1 VTAQAHSTA
10 RGTRLRAPE
19 LRGRGWLNTGG
30 VEVSLA
36 DLRGRV
42 VVLDF
47 WTFCCVNCLHVL
59 DELRPLEEEYADSL
73 VLIGVHS
80 PKFEHE
86 ADPDALAAA
95 VERYAVHHPVLDDPE
110 LVTWQAYT
118 ARAWPTL
125 VVIDPEGYIV
135 ASMSGEGHAHGLRV
149 LIEELIAEH
158 RAKGTLREGDSP
170 YTPPPPA
177 QTALRF
183 PGKVVA
189 LDDGSFLVSDTA
201 HHDVVQLEADL
212 ETERRRFGGAA
223 GRAGVDRPGEVRVGQ
238 PGLLNEPQG
247 LLLLPPE
254 VRARVGYDVV
264 VADSVNHQVKG
275 LRLADGAWTVLAGTG
290 RQLRERSGGGLALKQ
305 DLSTP
310 WDLAWFADRVV
321 IAMAGTHQL
330 WALHLATDPAENTV
344 AVLGGTT
351 AEGIRDGA
359 ADEAWFAQPSG
370 LATAPAPDGERSTR
384 LWVADSETSA
394 LRSFDLTDE
403 GFTVTTQV
411 GQGLFDFGHRDGPAA
426 EALLQHPLGVTALP
440 DGSVAVSD
448 TYNGAIRRFDPATG
462 EVSTLATGLA
472 EPSDAVVEP
481 ASDGGPA
488 ALVVVESAAHRLTRI
503 PLPDKATRVDGLA
516 HRTQRPR
523 TEVAPDA
530 VDLTVTFTPPT
541 GQKLDR
547 RWGDP
552 TRLMVSA
559 TPESLLREG
568 AGSAEGLT
576 RRLVLDPAV
585 GDGVLHVSVQAAA
598 CDGDPDTGEVPE
610 HAACHLY
617 QQDWGIPVVL
627 TPGAPAELTLD
638 LRGTR

>member
-1 VTAQAHSTA
+1 VTSASTRA
-10 RGTRLRAPE
+10 ATRLRAPE
-19 LRGRGWLNTGG
+19 LVGRGWLNTDGRP
-30 VEVSLA
+30 VTLA
-36 DLRGRV
+36 DLRGRI

-59 DELRPLEEEYADSL
+59 DELRPLEDKYADSL

-86 ADPDALAAA
+86 ADPEALAAA

-135 ASMSGEGHAHGLRV
+135 ASMSGEGHAHGLSV
-149 LIEELIAEH
+149 LVEELIAEH
-158 RAKGTLREGDSP
+158 SAKGTLRQGDSP
-170 YTPPPPA
+170 YAAPA
-177 QTALRF
+177 AVETALRF
-183 PGKVVA
+183 PGKAAV
-189 LDDGSFLVSDTA
+189 LPDGSFIVSDTA
-201 HHDVVQLEADL
+201 HHQIVWLEADL
-212 ETERRRFGGAA
+212 ETERRRFGANGPKDE
-223 GRAGVDRPGEVRVGQ
+223 RE
-238 PGLLNEPQG
+238 LNEPQG
-247 LLLLPPE
+247 VLVLPADTA
-254 VRARVGYDVV
+254 ARVGYDVV

-290 RQLRERSGGGLALKQ
+290 TQLRERSGSGPALKQ

-310 WDLAWFADRVV
+310 WDLAWFIGRVV

-330 WALHLATDPAENTV
+330 WALHLATDPSDGTV
-344 AVLGGTT
+344 ALLGGTS

-370 LATAPAPDGERSTR
+370 LAVSDDGSR
-384 LWVADSETSA
+384 LWVADAETSA
-394 LRSFDLTDE
+394 LRSLDVTDE
-403 GFTVTTQV
+403 GFVVTTHV
-411 GQGLFDFGHRDGPAA
+411 GQGLFDFGHRDGPAD
-426 EALLQHPLGVTALP
+426 EALFQHPLGVTVLP

-448 TYNGAIRRFDPATG
+448 TYNGAIRRFDPVAR
-462 EVSTLATGLA
+462 EVSTLATGLR
-472 EPSDAVVEP
+472 EPSAAVVELTD
-481 ASDGGPA
+481 DGRA
-488 ALVVVESAAHRLTRI
+488 RLVVVESGAHQLVRTV
-503 PLPDKATRVDGLA
+503 LPDKARRVDGSA
-516 HRTQRPR
+516 NRTQRPR
-523 TEVAPDA
+523 TEVAPGA
-530 VDLTVTFTPPT
+530 LTLTVNFDPPT
-541 GQKLDR
+541 GQKLDF

-559 TPESLLREG
+559 TPDSLLRDG

-576 RRLVLDPAV
+576 RTLTLDREV
-585 GDGVLHVSVQAAA
+585 GDGVLHVSVQAAS

-627 TPGAPAELTLD
+627 VEGAPSELTLD
-638 LRGTR
+638 LRGV

>member
-1 VTAQAHSTA
+1 MVT
-10 RGTRLRAPE
+10 RTRLRAPE

-30 VEVSLA
+30 RELSLA

-59 DELRPLEEEYADSL
+59 DELRPLEERYADSL
-73 VLIGVHS
+73 VLVGVHS

-125 VVIDPEGYIV
+125 VVVDPEGYIV
-135 ASMSGEGHAHGLRV
+135 ASMSGEGHAHGLSV
-149 LIEELIAEH
+149 LVEELVEEH

-170 YTPPPPA
+170 YTPPPAPS
-177 QTALRF
+177 TALRF
-183 PGKVVA
+183 PGKAVS
-189 LDDGSFLVSDTA
+189 LDDGSFLVSDTT
-201 HHDVVQLEADL
+201 HHDVVHLEADL
-212 ETERRRFGGAA
+212 QTERRRFADHEGDGP
-223 GRAGVDRPGEVRVGQ
+223 GR
-238 PGLLNEPQG
+238 LNEPQG
-247 LLLLPPE
+247 LLLLPAD
-254 VRARVGYDVV
+254 VAGRVGYDVV

-275 LRLADGAWTVLAGTG
+275 LRLADGAWTLLAGTG
-290 RQLRERSGGGLALKQ
+290 RQLRERSGSGPALRQ

-310 WDLAWFADRVV
+310 WDVAWYIDRVV
-321 IAMAGTHQL
+321 VAMAGTHQL
-330 WALHLATDPAENTV
+330 WALHLAADPAENTV
-344 AVLGGTT
+344 AVLAGTT

-370 LATAPAPDGERSTR
+370 LAASADGTR

-394 LRSFDLTDE
+394 LRSLDLTDD
-403 GFTVTTQV
+403 GFTVTTHV
-411 GQGLFDFGHRDGPAA
+411 GAGLFDFGHRDGAA
-426 EALLQHPLGVTALP
+426 GQALLQHPLGVTVLP

-448 TYNGAIRRFDPATG
+448 TYNGAVRRFDPVAG
-462 EVSTLATGLA
+462 EVTTLANGLR
-472 EPSDAVVEP
+472 EPSDAVVERTD
-481 ASDGGPA
+481 DGETR
-488 ALVVVESAAHRLTRI
+488 LVVVESAAHELVRI

-516 HRTQRPR
+516 HQTQRPR
-523 TEVAPDA
+523 TELAPGP
-530 VDLTVTFTPPT
+530 VRLEVTFTPPT
-541 GQKLDR
+541 GQKLDH

-559 TPESLLREG
+559 TPEALLREG
-568 AGSAEGLT
+568 AGSAQGLT
-576 RRLVLDPAV
+576 RELVLDPSV
-585 GDGVLHVSVQAAA
+585 VDGVLHVSVQAAS
-598 CDGDPDTGEVPE
+598 CDGDPVTGEVPE

-627 TPGAPAELTLD
+627 VEGAPGALTLD
-638 LRGTR
+638 LRGTS